1 MSPLWKEQ
9 IKNIKKEEL
18 IWSFSE
24 IARIVCDH
32 HPKPVP
38 HIQEQDLLRASGPL
52 QKLGVS
58 LGPYVGKGYDC
69 MSTFQF
75 LKFQRYSAP
84 VEIKKQS
91 ANFSYQEKKYGKAE
105 LSRAVILCTDH
116 NHTQLPEN
124 IDVIELVAFL
134 DYAQKHLGLSL
145 Q

>member
-1 MSPLWKEQ
+1 M
-9 IKNIKKEEL
+9 
-18 IWSFSE
+18 
-24 IARIVCDH
+24 RDH
-32 HPKPVP
+32 HPAPSVP

-75 LKFQRYSAP
+75 LKFQGYSVP

-91 ANFSYQEKKYGKAE
+91 ANFSYQEKKYGKDE

-116 NHTQLPEN
+116 NHTQLPAN
-124 IDVIELVAFL
+124 IDVIELVAFP

-145 Q
+145 